1 VQVDP
6 AQLEGIFQ
14 GLIGW
19 VAGLFVIGC
28 VLLLFR
34 STIESV
40 VAGWLFR
47 RGSEVCLDQPILISG
62 RPARLVRSGI
72 LTQVFYME
80 KDRGSK
86 MIVPNSQLSTLVLE
100 VRLLNGPLMEKR
112 PEAPDG

>member
-1 VQVDP
+1 MEVDP
-6 AQLEGIFQ
+6 AQLEGIFK
-14 GLIGW
+14 GLVGW
-19 VAGLFVIGC
+19 VAGLFALGAL
-28 VLLLFR
+28 LLLFR

-86 MIVPNSQLSTLVLE
+86 MIVPNSQLCTLTLE

-112 PEAPDG
+112 PPHTDG

>member
-1 VQVDP
+1 MEVDP
-6 AQLEGIFQ
+6 AQLEGIFK
-14 GLIGW
+14 GLVGW
-19 VAGLFVIGC
+19 VAGLFALGA

-86 MIVPNSQLSTLVLE
+86 MIVPNSQLCTLTLE

-112 PEAPDG
+112 PPHTDG

>member
-1 VQVDP
+1 MEVDP
-6 AQLEGIFQ
+6 AQLEGIFK
-14 GLIGW
+14 GLVGW
-19 VAGLFVIGC
+19 VAGLFALGA

-100 VRLLNGPLMEKR
+100 VRLLNGPLMENR
-112 PEAPDG
+112 PEAPDV

>member
-1 VQVDP
+1 MEVDP
-6 AQLEGIFQ
+6 AQLENVFQ
-14 GLIGW
+14 GLVGW
-19 VAGLFVIGC
+19 VAGLFALGAL
-28 VLLLFR
+28 LLLFR

-62 RPARLVRSGI
+62 RPARLIRSGI

-86 MIVPNSQLSTLVLE
+86 MIVPNSQLCTLTLE

-112 PEAPDG
+112 PPHTDG

>member
-1 VQVDP
+1 MEVDP
-6 AQLEGIFQ
+6 AQLEGIFK
-14 GLIGW
+14 GLVGW
-19 VAGLFVIGC
+19 VAGLFALGAL
-28 VLLLFR
+28 LLLFR

-47 RGSEVCLDQPILISG
+47 RGSEVCLDQPILIGG
-62 RPARLVRSGI
+62 RPARLIRSGI

-86 MIVPNSQLSTLVLE
+86 MIVPNSQLCTLVLE

-112 PEAPDG
+112 PPHTDG

>member
-1 VQVDP
+1 MEVDP
-6 AQLEGIFQ
+6 AQLEGIFK
-14 GLIGW
+14 GLVGW
-19 VAGLFVIGC
+19 VAGLFALGAL
-28 VLLLFR
+28 LLLFR

-62 RPARLVRSGI
+62 RPARLIRSGI

-86 MIVPNSQLSTLVLE
+86 MIVPNSQLCTLTLE

-112 PEAPDG
+112 PPHTDG

>member
-1 VQVDP
+1 MEVDP
-6 AQLEGIFQ
+6 AQLEGVFK
-14 GLIGW
+14 GLVGW
-19 VAGLFVIGC
+19 VAGLFAIGC

-62 RPARLVRSGI
+62 RPARLIRSGI

-86 MIVPNSQLSTLVLE
+86 MIVPNSQLCTLVLE

-112 PEAPDG
+112 PPHTDG